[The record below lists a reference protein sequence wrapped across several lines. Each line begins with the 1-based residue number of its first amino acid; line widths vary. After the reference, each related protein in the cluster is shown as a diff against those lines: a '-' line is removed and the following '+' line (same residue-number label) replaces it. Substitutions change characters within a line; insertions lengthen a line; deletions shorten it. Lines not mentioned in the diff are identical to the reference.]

1 MLKITRVP
9 VSLGVCL
16 ASLSLASGAIVTVP
30 YLMADSRPPAKTKSA
45 QCRALFATVVN
56 SQNMG
61 KGFYQRKAGNIRG
74 LTIADPKLRS
84 LQSRFSQTFDR
95 LDNAQQSGD
104 RPANQRLSQQANQL
118 VNELNQSCFR

>member
-30 YLMADSRPPAKTKSA
+30 YLMADSRTPAKTKSA
-45 QCRALFATVVN
+45 QCRTLFSTVVN

-61 KGFYQRKAGNIRG
+61 NGFYRRKAGNIRA
-74 LTIADPKLRS
+74 LAIADPKLRS

-95 LDNAQQSGD
+95 LDSAQQRSD
-104 RPANQRLSQQANQL
+104 SQTSQQLNQQANQL
-118 VNELNQSCFR
+118 VNELNQTCFR

>member
-1 MLKITRVP
+1 MFKISRVP

-16 ASLSLASGAIVTVP
+16 ASLSLASGAMVAVP
-30 YLMADSRPPAKTKSA
+30 YLIADSRPPAKTKSA
-45 QCRALFATVVN
+45 QCRALFSTVVN

-61 KGFYQRKAGNIRG
+61 NGFYRRKAGNIRA

-104 RPANQRLSQQANQL
+104 NPTNPQLTQQANQL
-118 VNELNQSCFR
+118 VNELNQTCFR